1 MRQLL
6 ATITGKRPRASWSV
20 CPLLLLLAGLVPAS
34 EPAPV
39 PIALQKDEVI
49 CEIGDGLADRMQH
62 DGWVETLIHSR
73 AADRR
78 LVFRNL
84 AITGD
89 MVAKRPRQEGFAS
102 PEDYL
107 KLCKADVIFAYFGY
121 NESFAGEAGV
131 AGLKKDLGEMV
142 DRYRGT
148 MFNGHSA
155 PRVVLFSPI
164 AHEDLHTPN
173 LPNGAADNANLALY
187 TAAIAQVAADKQ
199 VGFVDL
205 FTTSQALYVQAR
217 TPLTLNGVHLLP
229 DGDRQIGEVI
239 ASAVVGPATGAARAL
254 EPLRQAVLDKDYHWH
269 CRYRAPDG
277 NDIWGNRSGLRFVNN
292 QSNGEVLTH
301 ELSMLDVM
309 TANRDARIWAVASG
323 HDAPVSDA
331 NVAKPL
337 EVVSNVD
344 NKTKSSDPA
353 QPPGQDGYLSG
364 SDSLAKIRVP
374 EGFEL
379 TLFADESRFPALTKP
394 VQLHVDAKGRLWV
407 ACWGTYPKWEPL
419 KPKNDTLL
427 ILSDS
432 TGAGVADKAV
442 VFDHVDNP
450 LGFEFWNGGVI
461 VTSQP
466 NLLFLKDG
474 DGDDHADQRT
484 ILLQGIDSAD
494 THHSANNLIYGPDG
508 AIYWQSGIFM
518 QNTFE
523 SPWGPALHATEAGM
537 YRFDP
542 RSSAIS
548 FHAHNSPNSH
558 GTSFDYWGYQY
569 ANDGTSGAC
578 FQVRPDGNGFKM
590 FPLTRTE
597 CRPVPADAI
606 ISSANFPPEMQGDF
620 LVLNTIGYL
629 GIKRYQ
635 LHRDGFKED
644 GKDFQTGQVWGT
656 PTADFLRSDDANFR
670 PTSAVFG
677 ADGALYIADWQNTI
691 IGHMQHNIR
700 DPRRDHSHGRIY
712 RLAYKG
718 RPLQAKVEIAGQ
730 PIRVLLDV
738 LKNPIDGIRQRARIE
753 LSGRDSQEVI
763 AATRQWMK
771 QFDAKKPE
779 DAHHLLEALWL
790 HQQHNVRDLALLDL
804 VLASPEAHARIAAAT
819 VKHLWGPADPTKG
832 HMADTTVAVAPK
844 APPVVVPAHLS
855 GQAAK
860 LYTLGAAVFAR
871 ESHCTTCHQPTGAG
885 LGGIYPPLVG
895 SPWVVG
901 NEERLIKVVLS
912 GLWGPLQVNGTTYD
926 PARGIPPMTAFRS
939 ILKDEEVAAVLTY
952 VRNSWGNKA
961 APVLPA
967 TVGKVRE
974 ATKAQTTFWKPEDL
988 LKAHPLE

>member
-1 MRQLL
+1 M
-6 ATITGKRPRASWSV
+6 
-20 CPLLLLLAGLVPAS
+20 
-34 EPAPV
+34 
-39 PIALQKDEVI
+39 
-49 CEIGDGLADRMQH
+49 
-62 DGWVETLIHSR
+62 
-73 AADRR
+73 
-78 LVFRNL
+78 
-84 AITGD
+84 
-89 MVAKRPRQEGFAS
+89 
-102 PEDYL
+102 
-107 KLCKADVIFAYFGY
+107 
-121 NESFAGEAGV
+121 
-131 AGLKKDLGEMV
+131 
-142 DRYRGT
+142 
-148 MFNGHSA
+148 
-155 PRVVLFSPI
+155 
-164 AHEDLHTPN
+164 
-173 LPNGAADNANLALY
+173 
-187 TAAIAQVAADKQ
+187 
-199 VGFVDL
+199 
-205 FTTSQALYVQAR
+205 
-217 TPLTLNGVHLLP
+217 
-229 DGDRQIGEVI
+229 
-239 ASAVVGPATGAARAL
+239 
-254 EPLRQAVLDKDYHWH
+254 
-269 CRYRAPDG
+269 
-277 NDIWGNRSGLRFVNN
+277 
-292 QSNGEVLTH
+292 
-301 ELSMLDVM
+301 
-309 TANRDARIWAVASG
+309 
-323 HDAPVSDA
+323 
-331 NVAKPL
+331 
-337 EVVSNVD
+337 
-344 NKTKSSDPA
+344 
-353 QPPGQDGYLSG
+353 
-364 SDSLAKIRVP
+364 
-374 EGFEL
+374 
-379 TLFADESRFPALTKP
+379 
-394 VQLHVDAKGRLWV
+394 
-407 ACWGTYPKWEPL
+407 
-419 KPKNDTLL
+419 
-427 ILSDS
+427 
-432 TGAGVADKAV
+432 

-466 NLLFLKDG
+466 NLLFLKDT

-484 ILLQGIDSAD
+484 VLLQGIDSAD

-518 QNTFE
+518 QNSFE
-523 SPWGPALHATEAGM
+523 SPWGPVLHSTQAGM

-548 FHAHNSPNSH
+548 FHAANSPNSH
-558 GTSFDYWGYQY
+558 GTSFDYWGYMY
-569 ANDGTSGAC
+569 ANDGTGGAC

-590 FPLTRTE
+590 FPLTKTE

-656 PTADFLRSDDANFR
+656 PTPDFLRSDDPNFR

-700 DPRRDHSHGRIY
+700 DPKRDHSHGRIY

-718 RPLQAKVEIAGQ
+718 RPLQAKVDIAGQ
-730 PIRVLLDV
+730 PIRALLDD

-763 AATRQWMK
+763 AATRQWMR

-804 VLASPEAHARIAAAT
+804 VLASPEPHARIAAAT

-832 HMADTTVAVAPK
+832 RMADTTVAATPK
-844 APPVVVPAHLS
+844 VPQVVVPAHLT

-871 ESHCTTCHQPTGAG
+871 DSHCTTCHQPTGAG
-885 LGGIYPPLVG
+885 LAGIYPPLAG
-895 SPWVVG
+895 SPWVIG

-961 APVLPA
+961 APVLPEA
-967 TVGKVRE
+967 VGKVRE
-974 ATKAQTTFWKPEDL
+974 ATKGQTTFWKPEDL